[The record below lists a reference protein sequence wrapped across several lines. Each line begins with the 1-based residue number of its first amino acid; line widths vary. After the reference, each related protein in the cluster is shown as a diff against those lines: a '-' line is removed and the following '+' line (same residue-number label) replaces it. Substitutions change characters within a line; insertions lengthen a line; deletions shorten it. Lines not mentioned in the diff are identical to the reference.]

1 MNGKRKK
8 FGRRLGYGLRIVL
21 VGMLTG
27 TFAGV
32 VVTLYNL
39 LTSLAE
45 EFSRGYYGFFR
56 DNPAFIPLLF
66 AALALGAVVIGGTL
80 RFLPMIRGSGI
91 PQAEGALRGLL
102 RFKWYRELTGMFAAS
117 LFTVFLG
124 LAAGAEGPSVL
135 IGASCGYGTSDLLRQ
150 GALVRRYQITG
161 GACAGLAA
169 AFNAPLTGMAFA
181 FEEGQKRFTPEV
193 FACAFS
199 SVAFAVAVRDLLR
212 AALGWDTGAYLTT
225 YLFPEEALLSPVF
238 YAYVLFASL
247 VCALAGVGFYF
258 LIFAARRLFAGRIL
272 RRWGILVPFL
282 LAGGAGLVTAY
293 AMGGGHAF
301 LSDFGGGFAGVQ
313 AVFSSPLWV
322 TLLLV
327 VLLRLLVTVSNMG
340 AGVPCGAFVPMLAIG
355 AGLGALMS
363 LLCMQMGMEPA
374 ASDALIVICMAA
386 FFTAV
391 VRAPLT
397 GMIMTMELTWNFL
410 FLLPAVIGVGL
421 GYVAGM
427 LFRIEPLYDR
437 LLHEMLGTCSE
448 TYKVHRFAARF
459 RVLAGSV
466 AAGRA
471 VRDVL
476 WSADVRLTLLE
487 RADGVS
493 VPDGNAVLREGD
505 LVTAEGEA
513 EENTLEEL
521 AELLGE
527 RADKP

>member
-161 GACAGLAA
+161 GASAGLAA

-181 FEEGQKRFTPEV
+181 FEEGQKRFTPRG
-193 FACAFS
+193 
-199 SVAFAVAVRDLLR
+199 VRL
-212 AALGWDTGAYLTT
+212 
-225 YLFPEEALLSPVF
+225 
-238 YAYVLFASL
+238 
-247 VCALAGVGFYF
+247 
-258 LIFAARRLFAGRIL
+258 RLFVRRVRGR
-272 RRWGILVPFL
+272 
-282 LAGGAGLVTAY
+282 
-293 AMGGGHAF
+293 
-301 LSDFGGGFAGVQ
+301 
-313 AVFSSPLWV
+313 
-322 TLLLV
+322 
-327 VLLRLLVTVSNMG
+327 
-340 AGVPCGAFVPMLAIG
+340 
-355 AGLGALMS
+355 
-363 LLCMQMGMEPA
+363 
-374 ASDALIVICMAA
+374 
-386 FFTAV
+386 
-391 VRAPLT
+391 RA
-397 GMIMTMELTWNFL
+397 
-410 FLLPAVIGVGL
+410 
-421 GYVAGM
+421 
-427 LFRIEPLYDR
+427 
-437 LLHEMLGTCSE
+437 
-448 TYKVHRFAARF
+448 RFAARGAGVGHGRLSHDLPLPRRGAALARLL
-459 RVLAGSV
+459 RVCADCVARVRAGGGS
-466 AAGRA
+466 G
-471 VRDVL
+471 
-476 WSADVRLTLLE
+476 SIF
-487 RADGVS
+487 
-493 VPDGNAVLREGD
+493 
-505 LVTAEGEA
+505 
-513 EENTLEEL
+513 
-521 AELLGE
+521 
-527 RADKP
+527 